1 MKKTIKS
8 NMYKGM
14 PAPEVEL
21 TEQELDEVAGAD
33 DAAITISLESLNK
46 DLQNQHYLMMPGS
59 TGCIS
64 NPNGPSC

>member
-1 MKKTIKS
+1 MKKTIKA

-21 TEQELDEVAGAD
+21 NEQELDAAGAEEG
-33 DAAITISLESLNK
+33 AISISLESLNS
-46 DLQNQHYLMMPGS
+46 DLQNQSYLMRPPS

-64 NPNGPSC
+64 NPGGPSC

>member
-1 MKKTIKS
+1 MKKTIKA

-21 TEQELDEVAGAD
+21 TEQQLDEVAGAE
-33 DAAITISLESLNK
+33 ASISVSLECLNS
-46 DLQNQHYLMMPGS
+46 DLQNQSYLMMPGS

-64 NPNGPSC
+64 NPGGPSC